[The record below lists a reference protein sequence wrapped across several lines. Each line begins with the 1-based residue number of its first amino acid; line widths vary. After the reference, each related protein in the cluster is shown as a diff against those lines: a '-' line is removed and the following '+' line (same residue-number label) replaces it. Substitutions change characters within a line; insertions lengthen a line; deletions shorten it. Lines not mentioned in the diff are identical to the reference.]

1 MIYLDNQATTA
12 CDPRVLEAM
21 WPWFAMHTGN
31 AHSVEHASGRAAAAS
46 VEAARADV
54 AALIGAAPNEIIF
67 TSGATEANNLAIKG
81 AARFA
86 GPAGRPGLITAATEH
101 KCVLESVRDM
111 AAEGFRAVVLPV
123 QPDGALALPVLRA
136 ALSAPTLLVS
146 VMGANNE
153 TGFLQDIAAI
163 AAAAH
168 EGGAR
173 FHTDLAQA
181 AGRVPIDVRAQDID
195 LASISAHKLHGPQG
209 IGALFVRRHPRMR
222 LAPLFSGGGQERGLR
237 SGTLPVPLIVGFGAA
252 CRIAAA
258 EMQAEQTRIGAL
270 RDRLLAGLRA
280 QIPGLVVN
288 GPLQRRLA
296 GNLSLQF
303 PGIDAIAL
311 IDACPELAVSTGSA
325 CGSAEVA
332 PSYVL
337 TALGLTQAQAAST
350 LRVGIGRFTS
360 AIDIDAAIGIL
371 ARAATK
377 LAAVPTLIAET

>member
-1 MIYLDNQATTA
+1 
-12 CDPRVLEAM
+12 
-21 WPWFAMHTGN
+21 
-31 AHSVEHASGRAAAAS
+31 
-46 VEAARADV
+46 
-54 AALIGAAPNEIIF
+54 
-67 TSGATEANNLAIKG
+67 
-81 AARFA
+81 
-86 GPAGRPGLITAATEH
+86 
-101 KCVLESVRDM
+101 
-111 AAEGFRAVVLPV
+111 
-123 QPDGALALPVLRA
+123 
-136 ALSAPTLLVS
+136 
-146 VMGANNE
+146 
-153 TGFLQDIAAI
+153 
-163 AAAAH
+163 
-168 EGGAR
+168 
-173 FHTDLAQA
+173 
-181 AGRVPIDVRAQDID
+181 
-195 LASISAHKLHGPQG
+195 
-209 IGALFVRRHPRMR
+209 MR

-311 IDACPELAVSTGSA
+311 IDACPELAISTGSA